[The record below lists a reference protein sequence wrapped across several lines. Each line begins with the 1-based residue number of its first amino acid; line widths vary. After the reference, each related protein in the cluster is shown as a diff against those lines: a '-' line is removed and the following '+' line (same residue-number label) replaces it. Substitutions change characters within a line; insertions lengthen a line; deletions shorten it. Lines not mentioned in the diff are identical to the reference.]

1 MKITI
6 AYFGQARTLAGTR
19 TEVIEVPAEA
29 NVQAAVSRVAG
40 THGEAFD
47 RLVFDADGSPKRSV
61 LLAVNGTVP
70 PPGTSPGL
78 KDGDE
83 ISVQTAIAGG

>member
-6 AYFGQARTLAGTR
+6 TYFGQARTLAGTR
-19 TEVIEVPAEA
+19 AEVIEAPTEA
-29 NVQAAVSRVAG
+29 TPREVVGRVAG

-47 RLVFDADGSPKRSV
+47 RLVFDAEGNPKRSV

-70 PPGTSPGL
+70 PPGASPGL